1 MPAHDLLV
9 KLWNLP
15 PKEPVLAGLRARGVA
30 VKRVIAPDR
39 GRVLAFVKEHFGDG
53 WMHECEAA
61 LSTVPS
67 TCYVAVKDQ
76 QVIGFACFE
85 ATGKDYFGPI
95 GVDPDCREGGVG
107 TGLLLSC
114 LHSMWEMGYAYAII
128 GWADEAAAFY
138 EKTVGAMAIPGSH
151 PAIYQN
157 LIRK

>member
-1 MPAHDLLV
+1 MARDLLV
-9 KLWNLP
+9 RLWTLP
-15 PKEPVLAGLRARGVA
+15 GKEPVLRALGDKGVS
-30 VKRVIAPDR
+30 VKRVIAPDK
-39 GRVLAFVKEHFGDG
+39 GRVLAFVQKHFGGG

-67 TCYVAVKDQ
+67 TCYAAVKDKEI
-76 QVIGFACFE
+76 IGFSCFE

-95 GVDPDCREGGVG
+95 GINPAFRGLGVG
-107 TGLLLSC
+107 EGLLLAC

-128 GWADEAAAFY
+128 GWADEAQGFY
-138 EKTVGAMAIPGSH
+138 ERTGGAIPIPDSH

>member
-1 MPAHDLLV
+1 MAQDLLV
-9 KLWNLP
+9 KLWELP
-15 PKEPVLAGLRARGVA
+15 EKAPALKRMAEQNISI
-30 VKRVIAPDR
+30 KRVIAPDKQ
-39 GRVLAFVKEHFGDG
+39 RVLSFVQTHFGDG

-67 TCYVAVKDQ
+67 TCYIAVQNKE
-76 QVIGFACFE
+76 VIGFACFE

-95 GVDPDCREGGVG
+95 GIAPDLRAGGVG
-107 TGLLLSC
+107 TALLLMC

-128 GWADEAAAFY
+128 GWADEAKEFY
-138 EKTVGAMAIPGSH
+138 RKTVGAVPIEGGH

>member
-1 MPAHDLLV
+1 MPMDMLV
-9 KLWNLP
+9 RLWNLP
-15 PKEPVLAGLRARGVA
+15 EKGPVLERLAGQGVR

-39 GRVLAFVKEHFGDG
+39 GRVLAFVQRHFGDG

-61 LSTVPS
+61 LGTVPS
-67 TCYVAVKDQ
+67 TCYVAVKDR
-76 QVIGFACFE
+76 QVIGFACYE

-95 GVDPDCREGGVG
+95 GVDPACRAAGVG

-114 LHSMWEMGYAYAII
+114 LHSMWELGYAYAII
-128 GWADEAAAFY
+128 GWVGEAAPFY
-138 EKTVGAMAIPGSH
+138 EKTVNAFPIPDSH

>member
-1 MPAHDLLV
+1 MPAQDLLV
-9 KLWNLP
+9 KLWTLP
-15 PKEPVLAGLRARGVA
+15 EKEPVLSGLAQKGISI
-30 VKRVIAPDR
+30 KRVIAPDK
-39 GRVLAFVKEHFGDG
+39 GRVMGFVQKHFGDG

-61 LSTVPS
+61 LASVPS
-67 TCYVAVKDQ
+67 TCYVAVQEK

-95 GVDPDCREGGVG
+95 GVDPACRAHGVG
-107 TGLLLSC
+107 TGLLLCC

-128 GWADEAAAFY
+128 GWADDAAPFY
-138 EKTVGAMAIPGSH
+138 EKTVGAISIPDSH

>member
-1 MPAHDLLV
+1 MPAQDLLV

-15 PKEPVLAGLRARGVA
+15 SKEAALQRLSAQNVA
-30 VKRVIAPDR
+30 IKRVIAPDR
-39 GRVLAFVKEHFGDG
+39 ARVLQFVEKHFGAG
-53 WMHECEAA
+53 WMHEREAA

-67 TCYVAVKDQ
+67 TCYVAVKDKEI
-76 QVIGFACFE
+76 IGFACFE
-85 ATGKDYFGPI
+85 ATAKNYFGPI
-95 GVDPDCREGGVG
+95 GVAPDCREGGVG

-128 GWADEAAAFY
+128 GWADEAAPFY
-138 EKTVGAMAIPGSH
+138 EKTVGAIPIPDSH

>member
-1 MPAHDLLV
+1 MAHDLLV

-15 PKEPVLAGLRARGVA
+15 SKEPVLAVLAERGIS
-30 VKRVIAPDR
+30 VKRVIGPDK

-53 WMHECEAA
+53 WMHECEMS
-61 LSTVPS
+61 LCSVPS
-67 TCYVAVKDQ
+67 TCYIAVKDK
-76 QVIGFACFE
+76 QVIGFSCFE

-95 GVDPDCREGGVG
+95 GVDPNLREGKVG

-128 GWADEAAAFY
+128 GWADDAAPFY
-138 EKTVGAMAIPGSH
+138 EKTVGAVMIPDSH

>member
-1 MPAHDLLV
+1 MAQDLLV
-9 KLWNLP
+9 KLWSLP
-15 PKEPVLAGLRARGVA
+15 DKMPVLQALQARGVSI
-30 VKRVIAPDR
+30 KRVIAPDR
-39 GRVLAFVKEHFGDG
+39 GRVLAFVREHFGEG

-67 TCYVAVKDQ
+67 TCYAAVKDKEI
-76 QVIGFACFE
+76 IGFSCFE

-95 GVDPDCREGGVG
+95 GIDPAFRGLGVG
-107 TGLLLSC
+107 EGLLPAC

-128 GWADEAAAFY
+128 GWADEAIGFY
-138 EKTVGAMAIPGSH
+138 EKTVGAVPIEGGH

>member
-1 MPAHDLLV
+1 MAQDLLV
-9 KLWNLP
+9 KLWELP
-15 PKEPVLAGLRARGVA
+15 EKAPALKRMAEQNISI
-30 VKRVIAPDR
+30 KRVIAPDKQ
-39 GRVLAFVKEHFGDG
+39 RVLSFVQTHFGDG

-67 TCYVAVKDQ
+67 TCYIAVQNKE
-76 QVIGFACFE
+76 VIGFACFE

-95 GVDPDCREGGVG
+95 GIAPELRAGGVG
-107 TGLLLSC
+107 TALLLMC

-128 GWADEAAAFY
+128 GWADEAKAFY
-138 EKTVGAMAIPGSH
+138 RKTVGAVPIEGGH